1 MTGRHE
7 PADRPAGRTLRAA
20 AWARPIVA
28 PAAIIATVLSGA
40 MVVSACTGGKSPA
53 ALSRSTRS
61 LVPQRIIPAPRAL
74 LAATGPQADGTVWA
88 VAGSSSVGL
97 FKLSSASGLQTASM
111 SVSSAARSVAQNPA
125 GVVAIAL
132 GSQTS
137 GSLELLRGGGT
148 KKKTIPL
155 PAPARQVV
163 AASSGS
169 SFYVLTEW
177 PDSASISTVSAAG
190 RQLGTIPAPAGSVSI
205 AADPRQQLIY
215 VVQHNG
221 VVDVI
226 GLGHGNIESSFTVD
240 GAGVSAAIS
249 PDGSRLYVLKGTSG
263 GSNIAVIDT
272 ATEGVLKVLPA
283 PSHCLQLAVA
293 PDGRHLYETVGTP
306 GYGNIQVVGL

>member
-1 MTGRHE
+1 MM
-7 PADRPAGRTLRAA
+7 L
-20 AWARPIVA
+20 
-28 PAAIIATVLSGA
+28 
-40 MVVSACTGGKSPA
+40 SACTGGGKAPA
-53 ALSRSTRS
+53 ALSQGTRN
-61 LVPQRIIPAPRAL
+61 LLPQRIIPAPRAL
-74 LAATGPQADGTVWA
+74 LAATGPQADGTLWA

-97 FKLSSASGLQTASM
+97 FKFSSASGLQTASV
-111 SVSSAARSVAQNPA
+111 SVSAAARSVAHNPA

-132 GSQTS
+132 GGQTS
-137 GSLELLRGGGT
+137 GSLELLSNSGT
-148 KKKTIPL
+148 RKKTIPL

-163 AASSGS
+163 SASSGS

-177 PDSASISTVSAAG
+177 PDSASISTVSPAG
-190 RQLGTIPAPAGSVSI
+190 RRLGTIPAPAGSVSI
-205 AADPRQQLIY
+205 AADPQQQLIY

-226 GLGHGNIESSFTVD
+226 GLGHGNIESSMTVD

-249 PDGSRLYVLKGTSG
+249 PDGSRLYVLKATSG

-272 ATEGVLKVLPA
+272 ATEGVVKVLPA